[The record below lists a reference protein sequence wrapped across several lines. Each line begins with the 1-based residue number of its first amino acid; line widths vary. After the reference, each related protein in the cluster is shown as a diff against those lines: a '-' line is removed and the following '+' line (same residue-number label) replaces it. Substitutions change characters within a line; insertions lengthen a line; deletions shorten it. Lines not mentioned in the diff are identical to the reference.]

1 MKHGSHSTRRSCL
14 MAIRTIMAIASLVIP
29 LEQTCA
35 FQATKSKP
43 AGPGWVMAEVVS
55 EGALIHQSPNDAS
68 YVTDEAHRGD
78 MIWIREIAPES
89 EWVRIRPI
97 RGSLSWILESD
108 ISEVR
113 TGEGKV
119 RVAQTRIRPG
129 RAGARLPGPPG
140 VDLKSGTTV
149 WLLPR
154 EPLVI
159 PQRQGLQNWRAI
171 EPPSI
176 EPRFVRRDTL
186 RLVTDKKEPEVDGFV
201 ASKGPGILASVDEPP
216 AESPEDRS
224 VAEIPRQAR
233 PRQSTGMPE
242 EPPDSREPS
251 RPAEDLA
258 RENAPKKL
266 EILDIPE
273 SLTAP
278 ASTPERMP
286 PPSGIDLDS
295 GIEKFADIGTEASA
309 RPTGPVS
316 ALELPADPDSA
327 LDTLESRFRVLMS
340 EPLIS
345 WDFRPVLLACETLS
359 TRELTATQAG
369 RLNRLKTI
377 VERQEEIGRSSRE
390 FWNSMRR
397 SRSHDPGGRNEA
409 ASVTTRKTPRFD
421 ISGLLLPSRR
431 DVDGHL
437 LYNLIG
443 ETGLTIA
450 YLKMPPAAPVE
461 KWLGKK
467 VGIRGRVRY
476 HEDLR
481 GRLVT
486 VQDVELLEPESP

>member
-1 MKHGSHSTRRSCL
+1 MKHGSNSTKRTWR
-14 MAIRTIMAIASLVIP
+14 MAIRTIMAMAAVALSIENAR
-29 LEQTCA
+29 A
-35 FQATKSKP
+35 FQAARSKP
-43 AGPGWVMAEVVS
+43 PEPGWVMAEVVS
-55 EGALIHQSPNDAS
+55 DGALIHQSPNDAS

-97 RGSLSWILESD
+97 PGSLSWILESD

-119 RVAQTRIRPG
+119 RVAQTRLRPG

-149 WLLPR
+149 WLLPL

-159 PQRQGLQNWRAI
+159 PQRQGLLTWRAI
-171 EPPSI
+171 EPPSL
-176 EPRFVRRDTL
+176 EPRFVRRDSL
-186 RLVTDKKEPEVDGFV
+186 RLVSDRKEPEPDGFV
-201 ASKGPGILASVDEPP
+201 ASKGPGILTTDDDPAVDRPTGRSNAEMP
-216 AESPEDRS
+216 APGRSP
-224 VAEIPRQAR
+224 V
-233 PRQSTGMPE
+233 STGK
-242 EPPDSREPS
+242 PDEVPRLREPS
-251 RPAEDLA
+251 PPAGKPASEDA
-258 RENAPKKL
+258 TKKL

-273 SLTAP
+273 SLAGPSPAPEP
-278 ASTPERMP
+278 ASPAP
-286 PPSGIDLDS
+286 GVDLGA
-295 GIEKFADIGTEASA
+295 GIEKFADIGTEVSS
-309 RPTGPVS
+309 RPSGPVS
-316 ALELPADPDSA
+316 PLDLPSDPDSA
-327 LDTLESRFRVLMS
+327 LDILESRFRVLMS

-345 WDFRPVLLACETLS
+345 WDFRPILLACEMLS

-397 SRSHDPGGRNEA
+397 SRSHDPAGQTPKSA
-409 ASVTTRKTPRFD
+409 VTSRTTPRFD
-421 ISGLLLPSRR
+421 ISGLILPSRR
-431 DVDGHL
+431 DVDGHV